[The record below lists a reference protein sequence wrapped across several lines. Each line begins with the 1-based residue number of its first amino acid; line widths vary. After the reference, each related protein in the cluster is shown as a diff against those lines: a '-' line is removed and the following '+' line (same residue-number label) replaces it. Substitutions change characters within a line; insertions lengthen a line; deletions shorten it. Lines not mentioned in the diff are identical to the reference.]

1 MKKITFVL
9 LLLTTGI
16 FSQTI
21 QMPNIPEEGVIYQ
34 TKTLNSTFGIPPSD
48 SWDFSDFELNNE
60 VDVTMIPI
68 ENSSF
73 SSSLYPNTTHVK
85 SFLSGDEQ
93 VVQFPGFTSSGY
105 TYNGENS
112 IIINNY
118 STPLTIMPYPFSVGD
133 THSDAVYDISFTCP
147 VCPDYMF
154 RDHEISTQAIDSGTV
169 TMPDGSVYENVVLI
183 QHDAIFSDAQTGSA
197 PCVTQRTSHF
207 WWAEDLGIPLIETYF
222 QSTSGA
228 CDFPS
233 ASFSRFYTGQQP
245 YISGCP
251 ESYSLPYLNDFND
264 TESFNS
270 CNTFVDSDGDGNG
283 WTSVAFTIDDGNSVA
298 DSQSYN
304 GSALT
309 PDNWLI
315 MGPIDMTNV
324 NDATLSWKVRGIDPN
339 WCGENYSVYVSDSND
354 IGSFTSSS
362 LYYDETISSISDACG
377 NTLAD
382 RTFDISSAAG
392 QEIYVGFRHYDI
404 SDMFRLNI
412 DDVAINS
419 NSLSSNDYTDNNINY
434 FYNQITRKLEI
445 SSTEIIKNIEIIN
458 LLGQKVISDDI
469 NNLIY
474 NVDLANLSS
483 SIYIV
488 NIEGNSGFKT
498 FKLQIN

>member
-1 MKKITFVL
+1 
-9 LLLTTGI
+9 
-16 FSQTI
+16 
-21 QMPNIPEEGVIYQ
+21 
-34 TKTLNSTFGIPPSD
+34 
-48 SWDFSDFELNNE
+48 
-60 VDVTMIPI
+60 
-68 ENSSF
+68 
-73 SSSLYPNTTHVK
+73 
-85 SFLSGDEQ
+85 
-93 VVQFPGFTSSGY
+93 
-105 TYNGENS
+105 
-112 IIINNY
+112 
-118 STPLTIMPYPFSVGD
+118 
-133 THSDAVYDISFTCP
+133 
-147 VCPDYMF
+147 MF

-264 TESFNS
+264 EESFNS

-382 RTFDISSAAG
+382 RTFDISSAVG
-392 QEIYVGFRHYDI
+392 QQVYIGFRHYNMT
-404 SDMFRLNI
+404 S
-412 DDVAINS
+412 
-419 NSLSSNDYTDNNINY
+419 
-434 FYNQITRKLEI
+434 QICL
-445 SSTEIIKNIEIIN
+445 
-458 LLGQKVISDDI
+458 D
-469 NNLIY
+469 
-474 NVDLANLSS
+474 
-483 SIYIV
+483 
-488 NIEGNSGFKT
+488 
-498 FKLQIN
+498 